1 MTTREMEQPQSH
13 TIPSVHILHGS
24 AQAPCQAPED
34 EYGREC
40 LTCIVGVCVRCHMT
54 ELATECPGALE
65 HFEAYQT
72 LLNAGILDFRQGSWV
87 FGPGPGAIEREQYR
101 RPSDR
106 RRPEPP
112 SFANLRPEDVVA
124 FEVAWMEAR
133 AGSSMG
139 SSRAWSPRRT
149 SRTEMPLKPTS
160 RGAGATTTARRTCTM
175 RSSTMH
181 DRRADKACS
190 QRATSYMDTTTRMND
205 NRGQPSIGVRQPSL
219 GKNRGGTTCDP
230 SRFHFRSS
238 IGCSDG
244 ARSDGRRSGLST

>member
-1 MTTREMEQPQSH
+1 MQLDVNPIRVEREKEHFPMTTREMEQPQSH

-133 AGSSMG
+133 AAVIYGQLT
-139 SSRAWSPRRT
+139 RLEPPADITNRDAAEAYFAWRWRNDHSKAHVHNAIFNNARQTGRQGV
-149 SRTEMPLKPTS
+149 LPTGDLVHGYYDEDE
-160 RGAGATTTARRTCTM
+160 R
-175 RSSTMH
+175 
-181 DRRADKACS
+181 
-190 QRATSYMDTTTRMND
+190 
-205 NRGQPSIGVRQPSL
+205 
-219 GKNRGGTTCDP
+219 
-230 SRFHFRSS
+230 
-238 IGCSDG
+238 
-244 ARSDGRRSGLST
+244 